1 MLIKLWYVSLVLY
14 VRKGVYNKT
23 FLGTLTTEKGLS
35 YGVLIILEGYFRLLR
50 PKLTR
55 HNYPLLVSVPEL
67 VSALKLVKDN
77 GLDYSH
83 QYPTASL
90 AYRQ

>member
-1 MLIKLWYVSLVLY
+1 MLIKLWYISLVLY
-14 VRKGVYNKT
+14 VRKGVYNKA
-23 FLGTLTTEKGLS
+23 FLGTLMTGKGLS
-35 YGVLIILEGYFRLLR
+35 YGVLFILEGYFRLLR
-50 PKLTR
+50 LKLTR

-83 QYPTASL
+83 QYPTAFL

>member
-1 MLIKLWYVSLVLY
+1 M
-14 VRKGVYNKT
+14 
-23 FLGTLTTEKGLS
+23 TTEKGLS
-35 YGVLIILEGYFRLLR
+35 YGVLFILEGYFRLLR